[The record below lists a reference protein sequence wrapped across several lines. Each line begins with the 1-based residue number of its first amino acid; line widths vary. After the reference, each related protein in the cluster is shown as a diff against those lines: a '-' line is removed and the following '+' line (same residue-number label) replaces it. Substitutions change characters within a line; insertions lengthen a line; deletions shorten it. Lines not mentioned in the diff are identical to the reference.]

1 MTRSEELAH
10 NLAQIKESIAAAAS
24 SAGRSGD
31 SVRLMAVSK
40 THPWEE
46 ILALSGAGQ
55 LLFGENRVQEGEAK
69 LAPKGQRPMRV
80 NLIGHLQ
87 SNKVGKALSLFDR
100 IDSVD
105 SLRLATRIDR
115 LSAERYP
122 ILLELNTSGEA
133 AKHGFESED
142 ELFSALEQI
151 VLLPNIRVE
160 GLMTLGPLGGS
171 EAAIR
176 SSFKRLRCVFERA
189 QERFDLPAFTELS
202 MGMSGDFPLAI
213 AEGST
218 CVRIGTALF
227 GKRGQ

>member
-1 MTRSEELAH
+1 VTRSEELAH

>member
-1 MTRSEELAH
+1 VTRSEELAH
-10 NLAQIKESIAAAAS
+10 NLAQIRESIAAAAS

-142 ELFSALEQI
+142 ELFSALDQI

-171 EAAIR
+171 EGAIR
-176 SSFKRLRCVFERA
+176 SSFGHLRCVFERA
-189 QERFDLPAFTELS
+189 RERFDLPAFTELS

>member
-1 MTRSEELAH
+1 MRREELAA
-10 NLAQIKESIAAAAS
+10 NLLAVQSALAEAIAKS
-24 SAGRSGD
+24 GRSQD

-40 THPWEE
+40 THPYEAM
-46 ILALSGAGQ
+46 LALCEEGQ
-55 LLFGENRVQEGEAK
+55 LLFGENRVQEGEGK
-69 LAPKGQRPMRV
+69 LPPKGERPLSV

-87 SNKVGKALSLFDR
+87 GNKAKKAIALFDR

-105 SLRLATRIDR
+105 SLRLARR
-115 LSAERYP
+115 LNDLVSVPYP

-171 EAAIR
+171 EGAIR
-176 SSFKRLRCVFERA
+176 SSFGHLRCVFERA

>member
-171 EAAIR
+171 EGAIR

>member
-1 MTRSEELAH
+1 MTRSEKLAL
-10 NLAQIKESIAAAAS
+10 NLAEIRGDIEAAMAAS
-24 SAGRSGD
+24 GRSGQD
-31 SVRLMAVSK
+31 VRLMAVSK
-40 THPWEE
+40 THPYEE
-46 ILALSGAGQ
+46 ILALSEAGQ

-69 LAPKGQRPMRV
+69 LAAKGERAMAI

-87 SNKVGKALSLFDR
+87 SNKVGKALALFDR
-100 IDSVD
+100 VDSVD
-105 SLRLATRIDR
+105 SLRLARRIDR
-115 LSAERYP
+115 LSGERYP

-142 ELFSALEQI
+142 ALLSALDQI

-160 GLMTLGPLGGS
+160 GLMTLGPLDGS
-171 EAAIR
+171 QASIR
-176 SSFKRLRCVFERA
+176 ASFERLRLAFERV

-218 CVRIGTALF
+218 CVRIGSALF